1 MTKEIQ
7 PRMLRMAQLINYTA
21 LSRAYLYQK
30 INEGSFPSGRLISAG
45 IRVWEKAE
53 VDAWLDEQM
62 RRGTK

>member
-1 MTKEIQ
+1 MENRIQ
-7 PRMLRMAQLINYTA
+7 TRMMRMRQLTDYTA

-53 VDAWLDEQM
+53 VDAWLDQQM
-62 RRGTK
+62 GVGSK